1 MFYNLRRYIFL
12 YYFITVLIFGG
23 GFWYVKEVLGFADIY
38 ILSAV
43 FLILVV
49 ISGIVISKLAIE
61 PLEEYVTNL
70 EELSRDTLH
79 ELNLPISTIRT
90 NVDMIEKIGFH
101 ESMIAFGM
109 ILRNAD
115 IFVHDEKSIKRLS
128 RIKTACNMLTQRY
141 NELDYMIKKQT
152 KREVIEEFDLKELIE
167 ERVEFLRSIYFD
179 IMFTLDLE
187 NFSINMD
194 KIGLSKVIDNI
205 IDNGIKYSQNS
216 KKIDITLKNR
226 VLSIKDY
233 GIGIDEVVLLRIFD
247 RYYQNDDSMPGFG
260 IGLYM
265 VKRFCDTHRIK
276 LNIESKKGSGTTIFL
291 DFKGC

>member
-1 MFYNLRRYIFL
+1 M
-12 YYFITVLIFGG
+12 
-23 GFWYVKEVLGFADIY
+23 
-38 ILSAV
+38 
-43 FLILVV
+43 FLILIV
-49 ISGIVISKLAIE
+49 ISGIVISKLSIE
-61 PLEEYVTNL
+61 PLEEYITNL

-90 NVDMIEKIGFH
+90 NVDMIEKKL
-101 ESMIAFGM
+101 S
-109 ILRNAD
+109 
-115 IFVHDEKSIKRLS
+115 DEKSLKRLE
-128 RIKTACNMLTQRY
+128 RIKTACDMLTQRY

-152 KREVIEEFDLKELIE
+152 KREVVEEFDLKELIE
-167 ERVEFLRSIYFD
+167 ERVEFLRNIYYD
-179 IMFTLDLE
+179 VVFTQDLE
-187 NFSINMD
+187 SFVINMD

-205 IDNGIKYSQNS
+205 IDNGVKYSQNA

-226 VLSIKDY
+226 ILSIKDY

-265 VKRFCDTHRIK
+265 VKRFCDTNRIK

>member
-12 YYFITVLIFGG
+12 YYFITVVIFGG
-23 GFWYVKEVLGFADIY
+23 GFWYVKDSTKFVDIY
-38 ILSAV
+38 ILIAV
-43 FLILVV
+43 FIILIV

-61 PLEEYVTNL
+61 PLEEYITNL

-79 ELNLPISTIRT
+79 ELNLPISTIKT
-90 NVDMIEKIGFH
+90 NVDMIEKK
-101 ESMIAFGM
+101 
-109 ILRNAD
+109 LT
-115 IFVHDEKSIKRLS
+115 DEKSLKRLD

-152 KREVIEEFDLKELIE
+152 KREVVEEFDLKELIE
-167 ERVEFLRSIYFD
+167 ERVEFLRNIYYD
-179 IMFTLDLE
+179 VVFTQDLE
-187 NFSINMD
+187 SFVINMD

-205 IDNGIKYSQNS
+205 IDNGVKYSQNA
-216 KKIDITLKNR
+216 KNIDITLKNR
-226 VLSIKDY
+226 ILSIKDY

-265 VKRFCDTHRIK
+265 VKRFCDTNRIK

>member
-1 MFYNLRRYIFL
+1 MFSNLRIYIFL
-12 YYFITVLIFGG
+12 YYFITVVIFGG
-23 GFWYVKEVLGFADIY
+23 GFWYAKEKLVFVDIY
-38 ILSAV
+38 ILAAI
-43 FLILVV
+43 FLILIV

-61 PLEEYVTNL
+61 PLEEYITNL

-79 ELNLPISTIRT
+79 ELNLPISTIKT
-90 NVDMIEKIGFH
+90 NVDMIEKK
-101 ESMIAFGM
+101 
-109 ILRNAD
+109 LT
-115 IFVHDEKSIKRLS
+115 DEKSLKRLG

-152 KREVIEEFDLKELIE
+152 KREIVQEFDLKELVE
-167 ERVEFLRSIYFD
+167 ERVEFLRNIYFD
-179 IMFTLDLE
+179 IMFTQDLE
-187 NFSINMD
+187 SYVINMD
-194 KIGLSKVIDNI
+194 KIGLSKVIDNL
-205 IDNGIKYSQNS
+205 IDNGVKYSKNL

-226 VLSIKDY
+226 VLSIKDH

-265 VKRFCDTHRIK
+265 VKRFCDTHRVK

-291 DFKGC
+291 DFKGN

>member
-23 GFWYVKEVLGFADIY
+23 GFWYVKDTIVFVDIY
-38 ILSAV
+38 IVIAIFVL
-43 FLILVV
+43 LIV

-61 PLEEYVTNL
+61 PLEEYITNL

-79 ELNLPISTIRT
+79 ELNLPISTIKT
-90 NVDMIEKIGFH
+90 NVDMIEKKL
-101 ESMIAFGM
+101 S
-109 ILRNAD
+109 
-115 IFVHDEKSIKRLS
+115 DEKSLKRLD

-152 KREVIEEFDLKELIE
+152 KREVVESFDLKELIE
-167 ERVEFLRSIYFD
+167 ERVEFLRNIYFD

-187 NFSINMD
+187 SFTINID
-194 KIGLSKVIDNI
+194 KIGLSKVIDNL
-205 IDNGIKYSQNS
+205 IDNGVKYSPS
-216 KKIDITLKNR
+216 AKKIDIILKNR
-226 VLSIKDY
+226 VLSIKDH

>member
-12 YYFITVLIFGG
+12 YYFITVIIFGG
-23 GFWYVKEVLGFADIY
+23 GFSYVKDTAKPVDAY
-38 ILSAV
+38 IIITV

-49 ISGIVISKLAIE
+49 ISGIIISKLAIE

-79 ELNLPISTIRT
+79 ELNLPIATIKT
-90 NVDMIEKIGFH
+90 NVDMIEKKL
-101 ESMIAFGM
+101 S
-109 ILRNAD
+109 
-115 IFVHDEKSIKRLS
+115 DEKSLKRLS

-141 NELDYMIKKQT
+141 NELDYMIKRQT
-152 KREVIEEFDLKELIE
+152 KREIIERFDLKELID
-167 ERVEFLRSIYFD
+167 ERVEFLRNIYVEVE
-179 IMFTLDLE
+179 FTKDLE
-187 NFSINMD
+187 NFIINMD

-205 IDNGIKYSQNS
+205 IDNGVKYSQNAN
-216 KKIDITLKNR
+216 KIDITLKNK
-226 VLSIKDY
+226 VLRIKDY

-260 IGLYM
+260 IGLSM

-291 DFKGC
+291 DFKGS